1 MRMCVTKE
9 RHTFLGLLA
18 KIKCDRERQGGKA
31 TGCFFFFGVGKRISS
46 GDIDRLCTSSIYS
59 NSLNDFLNY
68 SIFFLF
74 FFVLVYFLHIF
85 FFFFLVNW
93 KIH

>member
-31 TGCFFFFGVGKRISS
+31 TGCFFFFFFGVGKRISS

-59 NSLNDFLNY
+59 ISLNDFL
-68 SIFFLF
+68 ITQFFSCFSLC
-74 FFVLVYFLHIF
+74 
-85 FFFFLVNW
+85 
-93 KIH
+93 